1 MNGRLC
7 AAVVLCVLA
16 LSAPATAQVFSMAR
30 AVDPGARI
38 AVNAAFAYRRGG
50 TDFECVTFT
59 NHARKTATFVQFAF
73 TYFDAA
79 HRYDGSDTFD
89 RSGSFAPDVK
99 IDGHGPHG
107 CERFRFP
114 REGIAVNIVS
124 VRRVTYVDGSSWSP
138 ASTVAKPAVAAAAAP
153 PIRVHVTKAAT
164 PLPTETPYVAPFPTN
179 RP

>member
-1 MNGRLC
+1 MNARLC
-7 AAVVLCVLA
+7 AGVVLCVLA
-16 LSAPATAQVFSMAR
+16 VCAPAAAQVFSMAR

-38 AVNAAFAYRRGG
+38 VVDAAFAYRRGG

-59 NHARKTATFVQFAF
+59 NHASKPATFVQFVF
-73 TYFDAA
+73 TYYDAA

-114 REGIAVNIVS
+114 REGIGLNVVS
-124 VRRVTYVDGSSWSP
+124 VRRVTYADGSSWSP
-138 ASTVAKPAVAAAAAP
+138 AP
-153 PIRVHVTKAAT
+153 PIRIRVTKAAT
-164 PLPTETPYVAPFPTN
+164 PLPTETPYIAPFPTS